1 MLGIKEASLL
11 KTVDEYNADCAAGRD
26 SIFGKPSEALIPLT
40 KASYYALKF
49 RPILIDTQGPIVIN
63 DDMEVLDKDH
73 EPIPGLY
80 AAGVCTSGSQGED
93 YCLHG
98 ANLSYA
104 LFSGRFAG
112 ENIAAYLGH

>member
-1 MLGIKEASLL
+1 M
-11 KTVDEYNADCAAGRD
+11 
-26 SIFGKPSEALIPLT
+26 IPLC
-40 KASYYALKF
+40 KGPYYALKF

-63 DDMEVLDKDH
+63 DEMEVLDNDH

-112 ENIAAYLGH
+112 KSIVDYVGV